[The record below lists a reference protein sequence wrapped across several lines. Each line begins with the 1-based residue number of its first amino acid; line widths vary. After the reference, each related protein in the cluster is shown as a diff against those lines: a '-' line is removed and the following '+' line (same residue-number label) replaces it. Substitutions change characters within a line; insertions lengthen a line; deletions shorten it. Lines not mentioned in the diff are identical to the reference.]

1 MKRIL
6 YITVALFCLAAAA
19 SCVEED
25 LDACPPDGGKVA
37 ITLRAEKF
45 QARPPYAP
53 DELEANFAARI
64 RSLDYL
70 LYAEGELIEQGR
82 LADAP
87 ATSGNGYVFRHDAL
101 PFGSYR
107 AVFAAN
113 VSPRIM
119 TGRAESPE
127 NYFITYRGEKEGDD
141 HFRADLPFEVT
152 CPCSNEFE
160 TVLRRVYGVAR
171 FRFENLP
178 AEIDA
183 VEVSLDNVGERIPLC
198 GDPNKSC
205 VVAKRVSA
213 ADLAAR
219 STGTVTLGT
228 FPTLP
233 GAKTSWRLKLY
244 GRENDAP
251 VYDQLVT
258 DTLHIESNQLVE
270 LTARFRNSG
279 DIEFRVDMDT
289 TWDGS
294 NEGGGGE
301 ITISEARH

>member
-6 YITVALFCLAAAA
+6 YITVALVCMSVAA

-25 LDACPPDGGKVA
+25 LDACPPEGGGVA
-37 ITLRAEKF
+37 VTLRVEKF
-45 QARPPYAP
+45 QTRPPYAP
-53 DELEANFAARI
+53 NDLEENFAARI
-64 RSLDYL
+64 HSLDYL
-70 LYAEGELIEQGR
+70 LYADGELIEQGR

-87 ATSGNGYVFRHDAL
+87 GTAGDSYVFRHDPL

-119 TGRAESPE
+119 TGRAETPE

-178 AEIDA
+178 AEIEA

-198 GDPNKSC
+198 GDPDKSC
-205 VVAKRVSA
+205 EVTKRVST

-233 GAKTSWRLKLY
+233 GGKTSWRLKLY

-251 VYDQLVT
+251 VYDRLVT
-258 DTLHIESNQLVE
+258 DTLHIESNRLVE
-270 LTARFRNSG
+270 LTARFKNSG
-279 DIEFRVDMDT
+279 EIEFRVDMDT

-294 NEGGGGE
+294 NEGSGGE
-301 ITISEARH
+301 ITISGAGH